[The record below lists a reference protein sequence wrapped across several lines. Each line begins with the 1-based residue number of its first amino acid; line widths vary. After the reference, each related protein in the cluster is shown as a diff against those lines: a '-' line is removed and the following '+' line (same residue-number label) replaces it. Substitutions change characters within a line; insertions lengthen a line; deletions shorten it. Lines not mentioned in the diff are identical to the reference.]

1 MIKIIKMYFW
11 AAYDYV
17 GKEDLDILI
26 DIAIFKDNEA
36 QPGKNVI
43 HCYVCLR
50 ITYENYST
58 CILRYKN
65 TRVTLN

>member
-11 AAYDYV
+11 PAYDYV

-26 DIAIFKDNEA
+26 DIAIFKDNEV
-36 QPGKNVI
+36 QSGKNVI
-43 HCYVCLR
+43 HSYVCLR

-58 CILRYKN
+58 CTLRYKN